1 MAQNITSASDM
12 QRPVLREIKC
22 PKCASPVQQL
32 TPDVQTLVCKS
43 CHSAINDGP
52 DGLTWS
58 AGSKLPTPR
67 VPIRIGQILTIE
79 NVKYFVLGRVI
90 YQGWDPEETSD
101 RWTWNE
107 WLLGSP
113 DGRMIWLSLDEHGLV
128 LFNRLRIRE
137 AFDVHRDMTIP
148 VGPGKTARVVERY
161 PARVMGVDGE
171 LTWRAK
177 RGDLLTMIEGQGEGK
192 LYSVQA
198 TDAELEFHE
207 GRVLDQNTIKA
218 MLGEEA
224 AKEYAASRRS
234 LGMEVGVMLLIFAV
248 AGVLLAG
255 IFWMMGRGTVLVD
268 QQLSLQAGTPQPITV
283 NFEYPNRPVL
293 FNLELLTT
301 MSENSF
307 NDLEV
312 SVVSPDETETVVS
325 FPEFWHET
333 GVDEGE
339 FWREQQTSG
348 EDAFVPF
355 QSGQHTI
362 ELELD
367 AASNLSS
374 MDVKLQV
381 RDRHLSA
388 MPLLIFSAVAGAIG
402 AIALFLGIKSRG

>member
-1 MAQNITSASDM
+1 MAQNITTASDL

-22 PKCASPVQQL
+22 PKCATPVRQL
-32 TPDVQTLVCKS
+32 TPDVQTMVCTS
-43 CHSAINDGP
+43 CHSAISDGP

-90 YQGWDPEETSD
+90 YQGWDTEETSD

-128 LFNRLRIRE
+128 LFNKLRIRE
-137 AFDVHRDMTIP
+137 AFDVNRDMTIP
-148 VGPGKTARVVERY
+148 VAPGKTARVTERY
-161 PARVMGVDGE
+161 PARVMGVEGE

-177 RGDLLTMIEGQGEGK
+177 RGDLLTMIEGQGDGK
-192 LYSVQA
+192 KYSVQA
-198 TDAELEFHE
+198 TESELEFHE
-207 GRVLDQNTIKA
+207 GSVLSQDAIKA
-218 MLGEEA
+218 MLGAEV
-224 AKEYAASRRS
+224 AKEYAQSRRN
-234 LGMEVGVMLLIFAV
+234 LGIEVGAMLLIFAL
-248 AGVLLAG
+248 AGVLLG
-255 IFWMMGRGTVLVD
+255 GFFWMTGRGTVLIDD
-268 QQLSLQAGTPQPITV
+268 QISLQAGQPRDITV
-283 NFEYPNRPVL
+283 DFEYPNRPVL
-293 FNLELLTT
+293 FNLELLTAMT
-301 MSENSF
+301 ENTF
-307 NDLEV
+307 NDLEI
-312 SVVSPDETETVVS
+312 SVMSPDETETVVS

-355 QSGQHTI
+355 QQGRHTI
-362 ELELD
+362 QLELD

-374 MDVKLQV
+374 MDLKLQV
-381 RDRHLSA
+381 RDRHFSA
-388 MPLLIFSAVAGAIG
+388 IPLLIFSAVAGIIG
-402 AIALFLGIKSRG
+402 AIALFLGVKTRG

>member
-1 MAQNITSASDM
+1 MAQNVTFASEL

-32 TPDVQTLVCKS
+32 TPDVQTLVCKA
-43 CHSAINDGP
+43 CHSAISDGP
-52 DGLTWS
+52 EGLTWS

-79 NVKYFVLGRVI
+79 NIKYFVLGRVI

-128 LFNRLRIRE
+128 LFNKLRIRE
-137 AFDVHRDMTIP
+137 AFDVHTDMTIP

-161 PARVMGVDGE
+161 PARVMGVEGE

-177 RGDLLTMIEGQGEGK
+177 RGDLLQMIEGQGDGK
-192 LYSVQA
+192 KYSVQA
-198 TDAELEFHE
+198 TDSELEFHE
-207 GRVLDQNTIKA
+207 GTVLGQDAIKS
-218 MLGEEA
+218 MLGAEA
-224 AKEYAASRRS
+224 AKAYTASRRS
-234 LGMEVGVMLLIFAV
+234 LGVEVGVMLLVFAV

-255 IFWMMGRGTVLVD
+255 LFWMTGRGTLLID
-268 QQLSLQAGTPQPITV
+268 ESLTLQAGQVRDITV
-283 NFEYPNRPVL
+283 DFEYPNRPVI
-293 FNLELLTT
+293 FNLELLTPMT
-301 MSENSF
+301 ENTF
-307 NDLEV
+307 NDVEV
-312 SVVSPDETETVVS
+312 SVMSPDETETVVS

-355 QSGQHTI
+355 QQGQHI
-362 ELELD
+362 IQLELD
-367 AASNLSS
+367 AASNLQA

-381 RDRHLSA
+381 RDRHLSGV
-388 MPLLIFSAVAGAIG
+388 PLFIFSAVAGGIG
-402 AIALFLGIKSRG
+402 LVALFLGMKSRG